1 MFEATTVSI
10 GRGTERPFEVYGHP
24 MFPYKGYSFTPISC
38 FGAKNPLCE
47 NIVCNGYD
55 LQSSMRKRTYELN
68 LNWIIQAKFLL
79 GDSVEFINQPAFF
92 NRLAGNNVLKDQIL
106 SGMTARD
113 IRLTWKPGLDHFK
126 KIRQRYL
133 LYD

>member
-1 MFEATTVSI
+1 MT
-10 GRGTERPFEVYGHP
+10 
-24 MFPYKGYSFTPISC
+24 
-38 FGAKNPLCE
+38 
-47 NIVCNGYD
+47 
-55 LQSSMRKRTYELN
+55 ELN